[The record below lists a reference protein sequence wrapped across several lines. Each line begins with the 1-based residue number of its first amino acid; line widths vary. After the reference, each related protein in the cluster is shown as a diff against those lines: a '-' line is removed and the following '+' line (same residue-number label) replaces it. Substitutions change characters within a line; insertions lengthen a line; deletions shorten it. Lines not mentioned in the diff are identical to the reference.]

1 MVKSKL
7 KHMREEVGLSQLQLS
22 DAAGVPIR
30 TLQNYEQ
37 GRLDID
43 QCSFE
48 RIIRIA
54 IALGCKVEDILSGDD
69 VVEIVRRYRSSVD
82 DSF

>member
-7 KHMREEVGLSQLQLS
+7 KHMREKVGLSQSELA

-54 IALGCKVEDILSGDD
+54 IALGCRVEDILSGDD
-69 VVEIVRRYRSSVD
+69 VIEIVRKYRIAVG